1 MTKKGNMQ
9 AHDLLKLAEALSR
22 HRNWSLSTVA
32 LYAANDGK
40 FFKRIAESGGCT
52 LRTAQ
57 RVVGWFAA
65 NWPDDLSWPV
75 DIPRPHPPKPKKEA
89 A

>member
-1 MTKKGNMQ
+1 MQ
-9 AHDLLKLAEALSR
+9 ATDLLTLANALIR

-32 LYAANDGK
+32 IYAANDGK
-40 FFKRIAESGGCT
+40 FFKRIEEGGGCT

-57 RVVGWFAA
+57 RVLNWFAA
-65 NWPDDLSWPV
+65 NWPDDLDWPPH
-75 DIPRPHPPKPKKEA
+75 IPRPTTSKKEA